1 MSEVHAFDI
10 HGKTWTQK
18 ALPSFK
24 KPRVR
29 HVSCILGEKIYIF
42 CGVTHDNIYLRSI
55 EIFDIQQQS
64 DKAKKWELLILDAL
78 TKRSDIALCPISDH
92 EILIMGGE

>member
-10 HGKTWTQK
+10 HGKTWIQK

-24 KPRVR
+24 KPRVC

-42 CGVTHDNIYLRSI
+42 GGVTNDNVSLRSI
-55 EIFDIQQQS
+55 EIFDIQQS

-92 EILIMGGE
+92 EILIMGGK